1 MRGVIAMALDREKHM
16 VTKTEVENSLPR
28 FTAGNIIAKES
39 RAAPTESGAPGV
51 ASQSIIYLPDES
63 KVSLPR

>member
-16 VTKTEVENSLPR
+16 VTKAEVENSLPR
-28 FTAGNIIAKES
+28 FTVGNIIAKEP
-39 RAAPTESGAPGV
+39 RAALTESGASCV